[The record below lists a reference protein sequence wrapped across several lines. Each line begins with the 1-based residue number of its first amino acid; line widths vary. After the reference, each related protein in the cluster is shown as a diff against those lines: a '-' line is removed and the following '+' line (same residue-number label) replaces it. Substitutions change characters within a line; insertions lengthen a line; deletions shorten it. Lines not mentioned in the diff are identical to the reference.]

1 MRYYIDS
8 DNGLG
13 SPFGDVDDAFAI
25 AALLRSGLDV
35 MALGSVSGNTT
46 EPRAA
51 ANNMRLAELCRF
63 QGPLVRPQ
71 KRGISRLLASEE
83 DRMTIAALGPLT
95 NIAAAL
101 QEDAT
106 LPSRVTEVVVV
117 GSNISSRGGWP
128 PLWPHEF
135 NLTRDKAATFA
146 VFNSALP
153 LTFVPLD
160 VARRLR
166 ATRSRL
172 RAIQHSVIGSHLG
185 EGSRRWMRRARILK
199 WSSSFPIWDLT
210 AAMYLI
216 EPALYVF
223 EDTFAEMASSTH
235 VRFGTGSRPVRLV
248 RSFDAPAVWEAFTS
262 LIV

>member
-13 SPFGDVDDAFAI
+13 SHFGDVDDAFAI

-46 EPRAA
+46 EPRAS
-51 ANNMRLAELCRF
+51 ANNRRLAELCRF
-63 QGPLVRPQ
+63 HGLLVRPPEG
-71 KRGISRLLASEE
+71 GISRLLAAEE
-83 DRMTIAALGPLT
+83 GQMTIAALGPLT

-101 QEDAT
+101 QEDQT
-106 LPSRVTEVVVV
+106 LASRVREVVMV
-117 GSNISSRGGWP
+117 GANISSRGRWP

-135 NLTRDKAATFA
+135 NLTKDKAATFA

-172 RAIQHSVIGSHLG
+172 RAIQHSLIGSHLG
-185 EGSRRWMRRARILK
+185 EGSQRWMRRSRILK
-199 WSSSFPIWDLT
+199 WSSSFPVWDLT

-248 RSFDAPAVWEAFTS
+248 RFIDEAEVWEAFTR
-262 LIV
+262 LIG